1 MRRRLRSAST
11 EVLRAWSD
19 RAGFD
24 LVWRDVYSPIPDVGA
39 LPADTW
45 VRPRSMPGIDWRP
58 LRQRE
63 VLSSLSSELARF
75 DVPPPY
81 RQRNFSYD
89 GADAEVL
96 FGMIRFQRPNRI
108 IEIGAGYS
116 TLVISAAVR
125 SLVAEGHEVVF
136 TSVDPFP
143 PSMLSPLPEG
153 LATLT
158 AVPAQALPT
167 SDFTALAPGDVL
179 FLDTTHVVKVGG
191 EVNWLF
197 LEVLPRLKPG
207 VLVHVH
213 DIFLPFEYPR
223 EWLEDR
229 GYYWAEQYLLQALLS
244 GSAAFEVLLALHW
257 LSRSCPPH
265 DLPWSQPAGSLPS
278 AFWMRR
284 AEESRDS

>member
-1 MRRRLRSAST
+1 MRSRIRTAATS
-11 EVLRAWSD
+11 VLRAWSD

-45 VRPRSMPGIDWRP
+45 VRPRSLPGIDWRP
-58 LRQRE
+58 HAQRE
-63 VLSSLSSELARF
+63 LLSSLSPELSHF

-81 RQRNFSYD
+81 AQRNYSYD
-89 GADAEVL
+89 GADAQVL
-96 FGMIRFQRPNRI
+96 FAMIRSQRPNKI

-125 SLVAEGHEVVF
+125 SLAAEGHEVVF
-136 TSVDPFP
+136 RSVDPFP

-153 LATLT
+153 LDALA
-158 AVPAQALPT
+158 AVRAQSLPM
-167 SDFTALAPGDVL
+167 SDFTALEPGDVL

-197 LEVLPRLKPG
+197 LEILPQLKPG
-207 VLVHVH
+207 VLIHVH

-223 EWLEDR
+223 EWLENR

-244 GSAAFEVLLALHW
+244 GSDTFEVLLALHW

-265 DLPWSQPAGSLPS
+265 DLPWTLPAGSRPS

-284 AEESRDS
+284 RAEPPDS